1 MYAPVALVTV
11 NVPYVPVR
19 ETVVPPSVPELI
31 EYVRTSPASASVAP
45 RSPLIT
51 ENVSTA
57 AVSVNVAVAGVG
69 RTGALLMVIVT
80 TDVAAAAGPVL
91 PAASDA
97 WLAANLGATVPVVE
111 HVAVTVRVV
120 AGVSDPGSKVHV
132 AEPVLTKSASDTP
145 VTASLKVSVKEN
157 DVELVGEVCVVV
169 NDVTVG
175 AVVSMTMALAPAM
188 LFDPVGLVV
197 EVIVL
202 PAVSRTVP
210 MVNDDTVRSAVV
222 SVACTV

>member
-1 MYAPVALVTV
+1 MRGLLCYTDAF
-11 NVPYVPVR
+11 NG
-19 ETVVPPSVPELI
+19 ETPSAHNCPPGYGCGWNGECVV
-31 EYVRTSPASASVAP
+31 VAP
-45 RSPLIT
+45 PPVPLGCQVLSRS
-51 ENVSTA
+51 
-57 AVSVNVAVAGVG
+57 
-69 RTGALLMVIVT
+69 
-80 TDVAAAAGPVL
+80 
-91 PAASDA
+91 

-197 EVIVL
+197 EVIEIGRAHV
-202 PAVSRTVP
+202 
-210 MVNDDTVRSAVV
+210 
-222 SVACTV
+222 